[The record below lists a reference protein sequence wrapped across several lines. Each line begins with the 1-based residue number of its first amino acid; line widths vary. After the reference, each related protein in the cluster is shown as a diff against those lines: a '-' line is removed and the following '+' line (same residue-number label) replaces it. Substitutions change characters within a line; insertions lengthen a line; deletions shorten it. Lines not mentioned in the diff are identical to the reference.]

1 MTEETTSS
9 SVLARPAQGL
19 LRSRTLWLALI
30 VTLAGAAWWAYAAIT
45 APKVAPAPDASAL
58 VDAGSSA
65 GGARTPTEAPG
76 AFRYGASFIG
86 AFLIAYALKKV
97 IKSVLLIAA
106 LLVGAI
112 MTLKY
117 FGILNYDWSN
127 AQHQVEQSVGFAR
140 EEGEKYRTLVMGYL
154 PSGLAAAAGAIFGAR
169 RG

>member
-65 GGARTPTEAPG
+65 GLGQRRRGRHERGGNPSEDDAG
-76 AFRYGASFIG
+76 YGEQRQDRLQP
-86 AFLIAYALKKV
+86 FL
-97 IKSVLLIAA
+97 
-106 LLVGAI
+106 LLVG
-112 MTLKY
+112 
-117 FGILNYDWSN
+117 
-127 AQHQVEQSVGFAR
+127 ER
-140 EEGEKYRTLVMGYL
+140 LVDQLQDHG
-154 PSGLAAAAGAIFGAR
+154 GRQA
-169 RG
+169 